1 MIEVTVAKWVR
12 RRRRPAFSI
21 FQPLKVHLAVKL
33 AVMMDAAASSSPH
46 MPSLILCR
54 WHIIAA
60 FAGRPI

>member
-1 MIEVTVAKWVR
+1 MIEVTVAKWV

-33 AVMMDAAASSSPH
+33 GVMMNAAASSPH
-46 MPSLILCR
+46 MPSLIFCR

-60 FAGRPI
+60 IAGRPI